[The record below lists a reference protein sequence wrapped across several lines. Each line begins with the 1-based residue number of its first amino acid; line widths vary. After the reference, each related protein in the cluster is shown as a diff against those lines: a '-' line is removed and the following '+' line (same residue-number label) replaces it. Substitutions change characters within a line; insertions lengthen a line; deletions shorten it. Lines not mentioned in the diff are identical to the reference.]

1 MVAHARVLAM
11 FENIY
16 ERPSAEEPEGFDR
29 MYRLSSVPWP
39 LTPAYVKEL
48 WTAIEKA
55 PTLHHAGCVVFAN
68 ELHRGRGRRRGR
80 GRGRGH
86 ERGHERGRGRGYA
99 RGHAQPF
106 GRTWHQPT
114 LFDAVHVQKQ
124 REPKKQ
130 DGQLIPWPQA
140 PAPSPSHQPHHAP

>member
-1 MVAHARVLAM
+1 M

-55 PTLHHAGCVVFAN
+55 PTLHHAGCVVSVSYTH
-68 ELHRGRGRRRGR
+68 L
-80 GRGRGH
+80 
-86 ERGHERGRGRGYA
+86 
-99 RGHAQPF
+99 
-106 GRTWHQPT
+106 TLPT
-114 LFDAVHVQKQ
+114 KA
-124 REPKKQ
+124 
-130 DGQLIPWPQA
+130 
-140 PAPSPSHQPHHAP
+140 